1 MKSKTRFLSA
11 IALAGLLA
19 TGLAPRR
26 AAGETIPALA
36 KPDASIAFLG
46 DSITQQ
52 GAGPLGYVTLVL
64 KGLEANGIQVKG
76 IKAGIS
82 GHKSNNML
90 ARLERDVLR
99 HKPTIMTLSCGVNDV
114 WHGKNGVP
122 SRPTGRSSRTWAIS
136 GRRCCRPPSSTCR
149 CCRRRSRAADAENL
163 LPVSDLFTLRWH

>member
-1 MKSKTRFLSA
+1 MKTNTRFLSA

-19 TGLAPRR
+19 SGLAPRR

-52 GAGPLGYVTLVL
+52 GAGSLGYVTLVL

-122 SRPTGRSSRTWAIS
+122 SRPTAPTSRPSSSRPRPPASRSSS
-136 GRRCCRPPSSTCR
+136 
-149 CCRRRSRAADAENL
+149 
-163 LPVSDLFTLRWH
+163 